1 MEYHKLVPTKYQ
13 QLAFFASRPRNM
25 CGQIR
30 RLMYVSF
37 NQTDSYLIKCFA
49 DFRLLFGQSITA
61 LVFRQH
67 LKFVKLIKH
76 LLNLRNLSDRYH
88 LNLELIYRDI
98 EQVEN

>member
-30 RLMYVSF
+30 RLMSF

-49 DFRLLFGQSITA
+49 DFRLFYLGKVS
-61 LVFRQH
+61 
-67 LKFVKLIKH
+67 
-76 LLNLRNLSDRYH
+76 LLLSSD
-88 LNLELIYRDI
+88 NI
-98 EQVEN
+98 